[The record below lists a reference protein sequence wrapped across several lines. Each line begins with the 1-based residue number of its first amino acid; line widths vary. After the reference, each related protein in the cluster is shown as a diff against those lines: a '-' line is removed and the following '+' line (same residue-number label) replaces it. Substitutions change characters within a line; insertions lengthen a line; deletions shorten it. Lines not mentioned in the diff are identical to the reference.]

1 MDNAAR
7 GDTAVGSAAVDG
19 AAVRR
24 RGFLGAVVDGAAVR
38 RRGFLG
44 AVLGGTAL
52 AAGGGGFGLGLAAA
66 TPVTARP
73 ATGSSV
79 KPETSHPFY
88 GVHQSGIETPSA
100 SFCAVAAYD
109 VLAGVDQ
116 ARLAAALEIISD
128 DLARMT
134 QGAPALG
141 DTAPML
147 ATAPSRLTVTVGV
160 GPGLLDRYGI
170 ERPAGFAELPAFASI
185 DELDPAYCGGD
196 LVLLIAS
203 DDPLTV
209 AHTLRML
216 TKDLRSFAA
225 VRWVQRGFLDAAA
238 HRAAGTTPRNLFGQ
252 VDGTVNPT
260 AETADFDS
268 SVWISHGAWAGG
280 TTLVVRRIRMAMDHW
295 DTLDPAAMEAVM
307 GRRLSDGAPLTGSKE
322 ADTPDL
328 SALDER
334 GLPVIRD
341 RAHVR
346 LARAESPDRQMLRRP
361 YNYDDS
367 GSGGTEMGQI
377 FMAFQADLEA
387 QFVPVQQRLADSDLL
402 NEWTTPVGSAVFAI
416 LPGCGEGHALGEGIF
431 S

>member
-1 MDNAAR
+1 MGSAA
-7 GDTAVGSAAVDG
+7 GGGTAVGSAAVDG
-19 AAVRR
+19 
-24 RGFLGAVVDGAAVR
+24 GAVR

-52 AAGGGGFGLGLAAA
+52 AAGGGGFGLGLAVAA
-66 TPVTARP
+66 PETGVPAAAGAPVT
-73 ATGSSV
+73 T
-79 KPETSHPFY
+79 HPFY

-116 ARLAAALEIISD
+116 ARLAAALQIISD

-170 ERPAGFAELPAFASI
+170 ERPAGFTELPAFASI

-203 DDPLTV
+203 DDPLTA

-225 VRWVQRGFLDAAA
+225 ARWVQRGFLDAAP
-238 HRAAGTTPRNLFGQ
+238 HRTAGTTPRNLFGQ

-260 AETADFDS
+260 ATTADFDT
-268 SVWISHGAWAGG
+268 SVWIDQGIWSGG
-280 TTLVVRRIRMAMDHW
+280 TTLVVRRIRMEMDHW

-307 GRRLSDGAPLTGSKE
+307 GRRLADGAPLTGSKE

-346 LARAESPDRQMLRRP
+346 LARAASPDRQMLRRP

-367 GSGGTEMGQI
+367 GSGGAQMGQI
-377 FMAFQADLEA
+377 FMSFQADLEA